1 MATRL
6 GPVENQQRDQ
16 DDKRGVGSMA
26 WPLITRITVAVLI
39 AQISL
44 LLAAP
49 WQTIWPLPLTIV
61 TTVLAITI
69 LFTLIAFIVQL
80 RTLRR
85 PTIAKGWLQGLI
97 EHDRGYALLDRDG
110 QILDCNHQFAFLC
123 HQPPEALMRA
133 DITTSVL
140 KEHASFWPEIRH
152 HVLSGISCR
161 KTLTIAEHDVELLAF
176 PLTTLAVRDGPHLVL
191 ELQLVVTGK
200 MDAHASDA
208 AIDHLPAGVIVVRQQ
223 QVIYVNEGFTEL
235 FAWTSDQILNV
246 KLQDWL
252 GVDSALQQWLS
263 LAEARLRSSDVFE
276 SEVSLPRGDGRRVWC
291 QIKASGLSLHEPQ
304 NGIVVLVSDASEQR
318 KRQESLRQA
327 AVVFEAA
334 SDSILIL
341 DAERR
346 IRMVNTAFTRV
357 TGYAPTDVIG
367 RVTRLLY
374 ANRQPSELYEHI
386 FTAVANN
393 NIWQGEVWS
402 RKKDGTV
409 YPEWVNVNAVRNE
422 AGQIVEYVVIASD
435 ITDRKRSEERLN
447 YQANYDALTELPNRS
462 LFIDRLRQA
471 ISRAKR
477 EDTQLALLFVDLD
490 RFKNIN
496 DSMGHSAG
504 DKLLV
509 QVAKALRACVR
520 ESDTIARFGGDE
532 FAIILSPI
540 YGPKNAG
547 TVAQTLLKVL
557 SRPVL
562 VDGYECLVGGSIG
575 ISIFPGDGQTPEDLV
590 KNADAAMYRAKDE
603 GRNTYQFFTAEMQQ
617 LALARIGLERDLRY
631 AIERHEFVLNFQPK
645 VALSTDKAVG
655 LEVLVR
661 WHSGKRGVVSPADFI
676 SLAEENGQI
685 VALGEWVL
693 RAACRQYVEWHKAG
707 CAPGSM
713 AVNVSGRQLRS
724 PHFIKMV
731 NDILTETQMPTAAL
745 ELELTESFLM
755 ENEDQVMRTL
765 NDLRGLGLHLSVD
778 DFGTGY
784 SSLSYLKRFPISTLK
799 IDKSFVQDIPGDDE
813 DLAIVAAILRMA
825 SALKLEVVAEGVET
839 AEQLRIL
846 REMGCDVVQGYF
858 FSRPLSAK
866 DCTAYLQEQTGQKQ
880 LQPASS

>member
-1 MATRL
+1 
-6 GPVENQQRDQ
+6 
-16 DDKRGVGSMA
+16 MA
-26 WPLITRITVAVLI
+26 WPFLTRTTMVV
-39 AQISL
+39 L
-44 LLAAP
+44 LLQLLALGIAP
-49 WQTIWPLPLTIV
+49 WQTLWPLPLTLVV
-61 TTVLAITI
+61 TSLSVSIFL
-69 LFTLIAFIVQL
+69 TLIAFIMQL
-80 RTLRR
+80 RNLRR
-85 PTIAKGWLQGLI
+85 PAVAKGWLLGLQ
-97 EHDRGYALLDRDG
+97 ESESGYALLDRDG
-110 QILDCNHQFAFLC
+110 QILDCNRQFAELC
-123 HQPPEALMRA
+123 ELSAESLLRS
-133 DITTSVL
+133 DITTTVL
-140 KEHASFWPEIRH
+140 AQHSSLWPEIRH
-152 HVLSGISCR
+152 QILVGASWRKVFEIKKNLLELS
-161 KTLTIAEHDVELLAF
+161 AF
-176 PLTTLAVRDGPHLVL
+176 PLTSLADREGPHMVL
-191 ELQLVVTGK
+191 ELQRATKTVNDKRT
-200 MDAHASDA
+200 SDV
-208 AIDHLPAGVIVVRQQ
+208 AIDHLPAGVIVVRGQKI
-223 QVIYVNEGFTEL
+223 IYANEGFAEL
-235 FAWTSDQILNV
+235 FACSLTQILNV
-246 KLQDWL
+246 RLQDWL
-252 GVDSALQQWLS
+252 GPNSALQQWVN
-263 LAEARLRSSDVFE
+263 LAEARLRSGDVFE
-276 SEVSLPRGDGRRVWC
+276 SEVSLPRSDNRRVWC
-291 QIKASGLSLHEPQ
+291 NVKASCLQERDPESGM
-304 NGIVVLVSDASEQR
+304 VVLVADASEQR

-346 IRMVNTAFTRV
+346 IRMVNAAFTKV
-357 TGYAPTDVIG
+357 TGYAANEVIG

-386 FTAVANN
+386 FTSVAKN

-402 RKKDGTV
+402 RKKDGSV
-409 YPEWVNVNAVRNE
+409 YPEWVNINAVRNE

-435 ITDRKRSEERLN
+435 ITERKRSEERLN

-462 LFIDRLRQA
+462 LFVDRLRQA

-509 QVAKALRACVR
+509 QVAKALRGCVR

-562 VDGYECLVGGSIG
+562 IDGYECLVGGSIG

-590 KNADAAMYRAKDE
+590 KNADAAMYRAKEE

-617 LALARIGLERDLRY
+617 LALARIGMERDLRY
-631 AIERHEFVLNFQPK
+631 AIERHEFILNFQPK
-645 VALSTDKAVG
+645 VELATDQVVG

-661 WHSGKRGVVSPADFI
+661 WNSSKRGIVSPTEFI
-676 SLAEENGQI
+676 GLAEENGQI

-693 RAACRQYVEWHKAG
+693 RAACKQYVEWHKAG
-707 CAPGSM
+707 FAPRGI

-724 PHFIKMV
+724 EHFIRMIKEV
-731 NDILTETQMPTAAL
+731 IAETNMPTSAL

-755 ENEDQVMRTL
+755 ENEEQVMTTL
-765 NDLRGLGLHLSVD
+765 NELRAIGLHLSVD

-839 AEQLRIL
+839 SEQLRVL
-846 REMGCDVVQGYF
+846 REMGCGIVQGYF
-858 FSRPLSAK
+858 YSRPLSVT
-866 DCTAYLQEQTGQKQ
+866 DCARYLQENLGNKQ
-880 LQPASS
+880 PLLAN

>member
-1 MATRL
+1 
-6 GPVENQQRDQ
+6 
-16 DDKRGVGSMA
+16 MA
-26 WPLITRITVAVLI
+26 WPFLTRVTLSALLLQLFALSLVSWQRFWALPVAVTVTAL
-39 AQISL
+39 SLTSCCTL
-44 LLAAP
+44 LL
-49 WQTIWPLPLTIV
+49 LV
-61 TTVLAITI
+61 S
-69 LFTLIAFIVQL
+69 QL
-80 RTLRR
+80 RNMRR
-85 PTIAKGWLQGLI
+85 PAVAKGWLQGLQ
-97 EHDRGYALLDRDG
+97 EHDRGYALLNRDG
-110 QILDCNHQFAFLC
+110 QLLDCNKQFAELSRLSFDSL
-123 HQPPEALMRA
+123 LRA
-133 DITTSVL
+133 DITTTVL
-140 KEHASFWPEIRH
+140 VGHASLWPEIKH
-152 HVLSGISCR
+152 HILLGISWR
-161 KTLTIAEHDVELLAF
+161 QTIDFKPFPLDISAF
-176 PLTTLAVRDGPHLVL
+176 PLTTLADRDGPHMVL
-191 ELQLVVTGK
+191 EIQKSKTVVEDK
-200 MDAHASDA
+200 HASDV
-208 AIDHLPAGVIVVRQQ
+208 AIDHLPAGVMVVRSEKL
-223 QVIYVNEGFTEL
+223 VYANDGLAEL
-235 FAWTSDQILNV
+235 FACSLSQIVGITLRE
-246 KLQDWL
+246 WL
-252 GVDSALQQWLS
+252 GPDSALQQWLAV
-263 LAEARLRSSDVFE
+263 AESRLKSSDVVE
-276 SEVSLPRGDGRRVWC
+276 SEISLARDDKRIVWC
-291 QIKASGLSLHEPQ
+291 HVKVSSLQRNKPEE
-304 NGIVVLVSDASEQR
+304 GMVVLVSDASEQR

-346 IRMVNTAFTRV
+346 IRMVNSAFTRV
-357 TGYAPTDVIG
+357 TGYSPNEVIG

-386 FTAVANN
+386 FSTVANN
-393 NIWQGEVWS
+393 NIWQGEVWN
-402 RKKDGTV
+402 RKKDGSV

-422 AGQIVEYVVIASD
+422 SGQIVEYVVIASD
-435 ITDRKRSEERLN
+435 ITERKRSEERLN

-471 ISRAKR
+471 IARAKR

-509 QVAKALRACVR
+509 QVAKALCGCVR

-557 SRPVL
+557 SRPML
-562 VDGYECLVGGSIG
+562 IDGYECMVGGSIG
-575 ISIFPGDGQTPEDLV
+575 ISIFPSDGQTPEDLV
-590 KNADAAMYRAKDE
+590 KNADAAMYRSKDE

-617 LALARIGLERDLRY
+617 LALARIGMERDLRF

-645 VALSTDKAVG
+645 VALANDEVVG

-661 WHSGKRGVVSPADFI
+661 WHSNKRGVVSPAEFI
-676 SLAEENGQI
+676 GLAEENGQI

-693 RAACRQYVEWHKAG
+693 RAACKQYVEWQQQG
-707 CAPGSM
+707 CAPRSI

-724 PHFIKMV
+724 EHFIRMIKEV
-731 NDILTETQMPTAAL
+731 IRETQMPTASL

-765 NDLRGLGLHLSVD
+765 NELRALGLHLSVD

-825 SALKLEVVAEGVET
+825 SALKLDVVAEGVET

-846 REMGCDVVQGYF
+846 REMGCTVVQGYF
-858 FSRPLSAK
+858 FSRPLSVA
-866 DCTAYLQEQTGQKQ
+866 DCALYLRDKVAHSLSLTGN
-880 LQPASS
+880 